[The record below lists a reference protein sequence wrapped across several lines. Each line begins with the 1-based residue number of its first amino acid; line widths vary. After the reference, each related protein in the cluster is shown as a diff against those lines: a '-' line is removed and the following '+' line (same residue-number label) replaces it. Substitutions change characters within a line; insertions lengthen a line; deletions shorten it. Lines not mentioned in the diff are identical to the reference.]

1 MWTRTIVVGAML
13 MLSQSTDA
21 VGQATVDSRA
31 AFERLKR
38 LAGTWTSTDQGRS
51 GSAQVTTFKMA
62 GGGRVLVQ
70 DEGGTLSNTFH
81 LDVDKLMLTHYCG
94 SGNQPRMRVRAVD
107 DRRLSFEMF
116 DITNLADPKGYH
128 TTHLD
133 VVFLS
138 DDRVEWTYRGVTD
151 GRESRQVLLLTR
163 KTS

>member
-1 MWTRTIVVGAML
+1 MLTRTMVVGAML
-13 MLSQSTDA
+13 VLSQSIDA
-21 VGQATVDSRA
+21 NGQQTIDARA

-38 LAGTWTSTDQGRS
+38 LEGTWTSTEVGRS
-51 GSAQVTTFKMA
+51 GSGQVTTFKMA

-70 DEGGTLSNTFH
+70 DEGGSLSNTFH

-94 SGNQPRMRVRAVD
+94 SGNQPRMRVKLAD

-128 TTHLD
+128 TTNLD

-138 DDRVEWTYRGVTD
+138 EDRIEWTYRGISD
-151 GRESRQVLLLTR
+151 GRESKQVMQLTR
-163 KTS
+163 KKL

>member
-1 MWTRTIVVGAML
+1 MVLGAVL
-13 MLSQSTDA
+13 MLSQSIDA
-21 VGQATVDSRA
+21 HGQQTVDARS

-38 LAGTWTSTDQGRS
+38 LEGTWTSTETGRS
-51 GSAQVTTFKMA
+51 GSGQVTTFKMA

-94 SGNQPRMRVRAVD
+94 SGNQPRMRVKVAD
-107 DRRLSFEMF
+107 DRHLSFEMF

-128 TTHLD
+128 TTNLD

-138 DDRVEWTYRGVTD
+138 DDRIEWTYRGIAD
-151 GRESRQVLLLTR
+151 GRESKQVFQLAR
-163 KTS
+163 K